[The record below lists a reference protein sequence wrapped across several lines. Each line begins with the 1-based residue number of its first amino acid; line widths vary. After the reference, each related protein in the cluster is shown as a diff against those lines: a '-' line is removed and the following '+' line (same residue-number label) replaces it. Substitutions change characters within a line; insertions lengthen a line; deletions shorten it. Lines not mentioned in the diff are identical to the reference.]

1 MESFLL
7 SIMANIT
14 CSIFGKSGKF
24 IKDKFISMMKVQLET
39 DDTATLRLIAT
50 EVEKLE
56 IDDEMNEKAISRRIE
71 KSRNI
76 QQLVESLDYN
86 RKSVIQNHSGN
97 GDNIAGN
104 KNIYNNKE

>member
-1 MESFLL
+1 MESFIL

-14 CSIFGKSGKF
+14 CSIFSKSGTF

-56 IDDEMNEKAISRRIE
+56 IDDEMNEKAISKRIE
-71 KSRNI
+71 ESGNI
-76 QQLVESLDYN
+76 QQLVEKLNYN
-86 RKSVIQNHSGN
+86 QNYVLQNHFGD

-104 KNIYNNKE
+104 KNVYNNKV